1 MAFFLSKGRGAKK
14 SLGIYV
20 HIPFCKSKCEYCD
33 FYSLGGGR
41 DRRTTDDYLQAL
53 ADHIKE
59 TGLLAQKYEV
69 DTVYFGGGTPSFF
82 GAENLE
88 KILDEIHRHFQ
99 ISMSAEI
106 TLEANPDSVSLPGL
120 KRLLR
125 AGFNRISIGVQSDD
139 DQMLK
144 RLGRPHSF
152 SQAKQAME
160 LARKAGFANISLDLM
175 YGLPGQS
182 LDAWK
187 ETVRHIVGLRPEH
200 LSCYALKVEEGTPL
214 WEYKDCVNIPNDDVQ
229 ADMYLAAS
237 EILGNYGYEHY
248 EISNFAK
255 KGFES
260 RHNLKYWTGGEYL
273 GFGPTAASDF
283 AGKRFTALRSLKGYI
298 SGIEKHEAV
307 LSECED
313 IPLRERAGEY
323 VMLRLR
329 TNLGIEAREY
339 EKQYLLPFTPLERE
353 LKEFARQHLAYE
365 EAGRWCLTEQG
376 WLVSNQIILAL
387 IEAQSRSGTLAKK
400 R

>member
-1 MAFFLSKGRGAKK
+1 MAFFLTRRQGERK

-41 DRRTTDDYLQAL
+41 DRGITDDYLQAL

-59 TGLLAQKYEV
+59 TGKLAQNYEV

-88 KILDEIHRHFQ
+88 KILDEIHRHFPM
-99 ISMSAEI
+99 SMNAEI
-106 TLEANPDSVSLPGL
+106 TLEANPDSVTLSSL

-139 DQMLK
+139 DQMLQK
-144 RLGRPHSF
+144 LGRPHNF
-152 SQAKQAME
+152 HQAKQAMQ

-175 YGLPGQS
+175 YGLPNQTLS
-182 LDAWK
+182 AWK
-187 ETVRHIVGLRPEH
+187 ETVLRIVGMRPEH
-200 LSCYALKVEEGTPL
+200 ISCYALKVEEGTPL
-214 WEYKDCVNIPNDDVQ
+214 WEYKDCAGLPDEDTQ

-237 EILGNYGYEHY
+237 EILRDYGYEHY

-255 KGFES
+255 KGFTS

-283 AGKRFTALRSLKGYI
+283 AGRRFTIARDLKGYI
-298 SGIEKHEAV
+298 SGIAKKEQV

-313 IPLRERAGEY
+313 VPARERAGEY

-329 TNLGIEAREY
+329 TNLGICAKEY
-339 EKQYLLPFTPLERE
+339 EKNYLLPFAPLER
-353 LKEFARQHLAYE
+353 LMVRFAEEGLAE
-365 EAGRWCLTEQG
+365 KVKDNWCLTERG

-387 IEAQSRSGTLAKK
+387 IEAQSRSDTLAK
-400 R
+400 RR